1 MRITSPSLVLSLLLG
16 IVALGTPAAAQE
28 PVQTEADEHI
38 TVLPDELEWNAVESL
53 PPGAS
58 AALIE
63 GRLSEREPFTLRL
76 RFPANYEIPAHTHPT
91 TERVTVLS
99 GTLYLATG
107 NELTRDN
114 AVALPP
120 GSVKIMPPGIKM
132 WGYTG
137 GEEVVIQLNG
147 IGPWGMN
154 FLDRGEELES

>member
-1 MRITSPSLVLSLLLG
+1 MNLTSQSLVLSVLLG
-16 IVALGTPAAAQE
+16 VVALGTPATAQGQ
-28 PVQTEADEHI
+28 VQTEAKEHI
-38 TVLPDELEWNAVESL
+38 TVLPDELEWNPVESL
-53 PPGAS
+53 PPGAR

-63 GRLSEREPFTLRL
+63 GNLSEREPFTLRL
-76 RFPANYEIPAHTHPT
+76 WFPANYEIPAHTHPT

-107 NELTRDN
+107 DELTRAN

-120 GSVKIMPPGIKM
+120 GSVKIMPPGTKM

-137 GEEVVIQLNG
+137 DEEVVIQLNG

-154 FLDRGEELES
+154 FHK